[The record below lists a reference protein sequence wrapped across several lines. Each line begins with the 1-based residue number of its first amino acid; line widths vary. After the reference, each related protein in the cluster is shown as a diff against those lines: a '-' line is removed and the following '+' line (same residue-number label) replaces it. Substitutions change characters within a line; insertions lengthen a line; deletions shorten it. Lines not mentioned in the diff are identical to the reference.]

1 VNSLIECVPNFSEGR
16 RADVIAD
23 ITLAI
28 MRVDGVRVLNRH
40 SDADHNRTV
49 ITFAGPPEPVLEA
62 AYQSVAAAAA
72 LIDMNQQQGQHPR
85 IGAADVVPLVPLRDT
100 TLAAC
105 AVLARTLGQRIGETL
120 GLPVY
125 LYEAAALRPERR
137 ALPDVRR
144 GQYEGLKATI
154 ATDPARAP
162 DFGPARLGPAGAVA
176 VGARPPLVAF
186 NVYLTTSDVTIAQ
199 NIARA
204 VRESSGGLPHV
215 RALGLLVQGQAQVS
229 MNLTNIAVTPIH
241 VVVNAIRREAAR
253 YGADVARSELVGL
266 LPQQALLD
274 AARSYLQ
281 LDTLSASEILET
293 YLGLFPPTG

>member
-1 VNSLIECVPNFSEGR
+1 
-16 RADVIAD
+16 
-23 ITLAI
+23 
-28 MRVDGVRVLNRH
+28 
-40 SDADHNRTV
+40 
-49 ITFAGPPEPVLEA
+49 
-62 AYQSVAAAAA
+62 
-72 LIDMNQQQGQHPR
+72 
-85 IGAADVVPLVPLRDT
+85 
-100 TLAAC
+100 
-105 AVLARTLGQRIGETL
+105 
-120 GLPVY
+120 
-125 LYEAAALRPERR
+125 
-137 ALPDVRR
+137 
-144 GQYEGLKATI
+144 
-154 ATDPARAP
+154 
-162 DFGPARLGPAGAVA
+162 
-176 VGARPPLVAF
+176 VAF

>member
-1 VNSLIECVPNFSEGR
+1 
-16 RADVIAD
+16 
-23 ITLAI
+23 
-28 MRVDGVRVLNRH
+28 
-40 SDADHNRTV
+40 
-49 ITFAGPPEPVLEA
+49 
-62 AYQSVAAAAA
+62 
-72 LIDMNQQQGQHPR
+72 MNQQRGQHPR

-253 YGADVARSELVGL
+253 YGVDVARSELVGL

-281 LDTLSASEILET
+281 LDTLSANEILET